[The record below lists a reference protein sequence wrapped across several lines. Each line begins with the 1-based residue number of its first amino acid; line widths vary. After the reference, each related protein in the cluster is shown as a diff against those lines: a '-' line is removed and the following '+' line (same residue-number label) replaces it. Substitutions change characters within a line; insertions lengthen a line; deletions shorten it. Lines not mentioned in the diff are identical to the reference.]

1 MLVLISISPNANI
14 KYVIFRG
21 RSSDQLIAEIR
32 NQTPKLFHTITNN
45 ENKKK
50 NTMKYEPYIYCKSV
64 KLGKIVCCYYCLLN
78 ILQLKQ

>member
-50 NTMKYEPYIYCKSV
+50 TRWNTNHTYIV
-64 KLGKIVCCYYCLLN
+64 KVSNLVRLCVVITVY
-78 ILQLKQ
+78 

>member
-45 ENKKK
+45 ENKK
-50 NTMKYEPYIYCKSV
+50 TR
-64 KLGKIVCCYYCLLN
+64 
-78 ILQLKQ
+78 